1 MSSEVDIPARRW
13 RLSTKSA
20 ITGVLVLQL
29 VIALFLMGRDILAVL
44 PQLAFPSQQPRF
56 DRPVNPGDQTRR
68 YSPKDIPLAPPGEG
82 NPARPF
88 RSTKDMPSRI
98 AFEVTGETLT
108 LTGAIAEGDAGR
120 FGDFLEVERDGVTR
134 VRLNSPGGSVGDAL
148 EIGKVIR
155 ARGWNTALEAGD
167 ICLSACP
174 YLLASGVSRVVD
186 DGAQVGV
193 HQHYF
198 GANTVLPA
206 FLAVEDIQRGQG
218 EVMSYL
224 SEMGVDPLIMQHALK
239 TPPDEIYVLLPEE
252 LTQYRM
258 VFDEATA
265 TSE

>member
-1 MSSEVDIPARRW
+1 MSGEAEVTARRG

-29 VIALFLMGRDILAVL
+29 VIALFLMGRDILVVL
-44 PQLAFPSQQPRF
+44 PQLASPSQHPRF

-88 RSTKDMPSRI
+88 RSTKEMPSRI
-98 AFEVTGETLT
+98 AFEVTGETLS
-108 LTGAIAEGDAGR
+108 LTGTIAQGDAGR
-120 FGDFLEVERDGVTR
+120 FGDYLEDARDDVTR
-134 VRLNSPGGSVGDAL
+134 VRLNSPGGSVRDAL
-148 EIGKVIR
+148 AIGKVIR
-155 ARGWNTALEAGD
+155 ARGWNTVLDAGD

-174 YLLASGVSRVVD
+174 YILASGVARGVD

-206 FLAVEDIQRGQG
+206 FLAVEDIQHGQG

-224 SEMGVDPLIMQHALK
+224 SEMGVDPLLMQHALK
-239 TPPDEIYVLLPEE
+239 TPPDEIYVLLLEE

-258 VFDEATA
+258 VFDETP
-265 TSE
+265 